1 MRPYCLFIAVSL
13 VYAIALRAGAAESGA
28 DVYKSRCAHCHGDKG
43 EGSNEHPEPLIGDKS
58 TGELARVIAKT
69 MPKDDDK
76 CSADEAKAVAEYI
89 SDAFYSPTAQFRN
102 KPPRIELARLTVRQ
116 YRNAVMDLISSF
128 RGEADWG
135 TERGLHGE
143 YYKSRRLSKNEK
155 FIDRTDG
162 EVNFDFGEQTP
173 DPSKHDGNE
182 FSIRWEGSVRAP
194 ETGHY
199 DFIIRTEHAMRF
211 WVNDNNR
218 PLIDATVK
226 SGSDNEYVASM
237 FLIGGRAYPLKLE
250 FIKAKQGVDDSKKN
264 MPKPSPASIK
274 LLWKLPKREP
284 EVIPARHLSTKRVPE
299 AFVVQTPFPPDD
311 RSVGYER
318 GSAISKEWDSAT
330 TDAALEVA
338 DFVNRKLNELAFT
351 KDGASDREVRLKEFC
366 AKFTERAFRRPL
378 TDEQRAL
385 YIDRQFQ
392 EASDQNIAV
401 KRVVLAVLKSPRFL
415 FQQVPAQPND
425 PYVIAERISLGL
437 WDSLPDQKLREAA
450 AQGKLS
456 TPEEVRAQV
465 ERMAKDAR
473 AEAKLREFFTQ
484 WLRLDHMTE
493 ISKDPKT
500 IPDFNPEI
508 ATDLR
513 TSLDLAIDEVLTSDA
528 ADFRQL
534 LQADEV
540 WLNGRLAKFYGVDLP
555 EDAPFT
561 KVVLDGGQRAGVL
574 SHPLLMSGFAYTS
587 TSSPI
592 HRGVFIARSVL
603 GRSLKAPPEAV
614 SPLAPDLHADLNT
627 RERVALQTKA
637 EMCQGCHGM
646 INPLGFAFER
656 FDAAGRLR
664 NEEKGR
670 PVDVSGWYESRA
682 GEEVKFTGVRQLAD
696 YLASSQETHNA
707 FATQL
712 FHYLVKQPVMAYGP
726 EELPMLRQRFA
737 ESQFNIRRL
746 MVEIVASAAV
756 K

>member
-1 MRPYCLFIAVSL
+1 
-13 VYAIALRAGAAESGA
+13 
-28 DVYKSRCAHCHGDKG
+28 
-43 EGSNEHPEPLIGDKS
+43 
-58 TGELARVIAKT
+58 
-69 MPKDDDK
+69 
-76 CSADEAKAVAEYI
+76 
-89 SDAFYSPTAQFRN
+89 
-102 KPPRIELARLTVRQ
+102 
-116 YRNAVMDLISSF
+116 
-128 RGEADWG
+128 
-135 TERGLHGE
+135 
-143 YYKSRRLSKNEK
+143 
-155 FIDRTDG
+155 
-162 EVNFDFGEQTP
+162 
-173 DPSKHDGNE
+173 
-182 FSIRWEGSVRAP
+182 
-194 ETGHY
+194 
-199 DFIIRTEHAMRF
+199 
-211 WVNDNNR
+211 
-218 PLIDATVK
+218 
-226 SGSDNEYVASM
+226 
-237 FLIGGRAYPLKLE
+237 
-250 FIKAKQGVDDSKKN
+250 
-264 MPKPSPASIK
+264 
-274 LLWKLPKREP
+274 
-284 EVIPARHLSTKRVPE
+284 
-299 AFVVQTPFPPDD
+299 VVQTPFPPDD

-338 DFVNRKLNELAFT
+338 DFVNRKLNDLAFT

-366 AKFTERAFRRPL
+366 TKFAERAFRRPL
-378 TDEQRAL
+378 SDELRAL

-437 WDSLPDQKLREAA
+437 WDSLPDQKLRDAA
-450 AQGKLS
+450 AQGKLA
-456 TPEEVRAQV
+456 TPDEVRSQV

-500 IPDFNPEI
+500 IPDFNAEI

-513 TSLDLAIDEVLTSDA
+513 TSLDLLIDEVLTSDG

-555 EDAPFT
+555 DDAPFT

-627 RERVALQTKA
+627 RERITLQTKA
-637 EMCQGCHGM
+637 EMCQGCHAM

-664 NEEKGR
+664 KEEKGR
-670 PVDVSGWYESRA
+670 PVDVSGWYESRT
-682 GEEVKFTGVRQLAD
+682 GEEVKFSGVRQLAD
-696 YLASSQETHNA
+696 YLASSQETHDA
-707 FATQL
+707 LATQL

-726 EELPMLRQRFA
+726 DELPMLRQRFA